1 MLGMWTSTNLK
12 KENRHNSRWLT
23 DDVHWIVK
31 DRNWDSDY
39 KVIPNIS
46 CLKSQVKSYKKSWSN
61 LGKKLTK
68 TITKTKQNK
77 EEQIKSKEHIILKML
92 RRCLSAVISPTT
104 NFMQTWITLQKSGK
118 FFVLL
123 QFKMIVWQWYT
134 FIPYVRSPPPPHP
147 SSSPKPDMCRVDK
160 KQKGRK
166 NKFYNFSLVHCQFII
181 KLLLWTISVPDEGC
195 SQTTPKC
202 TTDPC
207 NFFFF
212 F

>member
-1 MLGMWTSTNLK
+1 M
-12 KENRHNSRWLT
+12 
-23 DDVHWIVK
+23 
-31 DRNWDSDY
+31 
-39 KVIPNIS
+39 
-46 CLKSQVKSYKKSWSN
+46 
-61 LGKKLTK
+61 TK

-92 RRCLSAVISPTT
+92 HRCLSAVISPTT

-134 FIPYVRSPPPPHP
+134 FIPYERSPPPTPPLLLTQTRHV
-147 SSSPKPDMCRVDK
+147 VDK

-166 NKFYNFSLVHCQFII
+166 NKFHNFSLVHCQFII

-207 NFFFF
+207 NFFFLLISRF
-212 F
+212 CEWTKEKRNLIFIYLFSRFVI

>member
-1 MLGMWTSTNLK
+1 ML
-12 KENRHNSRWLT
+12 H
-23 DDVHWIVK
+23 
-31 DRNWDSDY
+31 
-39 KVIPNIS
+39 
-46 CLKSQVKSYKKSWSN
+46 
-61 LGKKLTK
+61 
-68 TITKTKQNK
+68 
-77 EEQIKSKEHIILKML
+77 
-92 RRCLSAVISPTT
+92 RCLSAVISPTT

-134 FIPYVRSPPPPHP
+134 FTPYERSPPTPPLLLTQTRHV
-147 SSSPKPDMCRVDK
+147 VDK

-207 NFFFF
+207 NFFFSFNLKVLWMDKREKKSNIYIPF

>member
-12 KENRHNSRWLT
+12 KENHHNSKWLT

-92 RRCLSAVISPTT
+92 HRCLSAVISPTT

-118 FFVLL
+118 FFCPSAIQNDCLA
-123 QFKMIVWQWYT
+123 MIY
-134 FIPYVRSPPPPHP
+134 FHSLCKEPPPTPP
-147 SSSPKPDMCRVDK
+147 
-160 KQKGRK
+160 
-166 NKFYNFSLVHCQFII
+166 
-181 KLLLWTISVPDEGC
+181 LLLTQTRHVPGRQKTKRKKEQILQLLISTLPVYY
-195 SQTTPKC
+195 
-202 TTDPC
+202 
-207 NFFFF
+207 
-212 F
+212 

>member
-1 MLGMWTSTNLK
+1 M
-12 KENRHNSRWLT
+12 
-23 DDVHWIVK
+23 
-31 DRNWDSDY
+31 
-39 KVIPNIS
+39 
-46 CLKSQVKSYKKSWSN
+46 
-61 LGKKLTK
+61 GKKLTK

-92 RRCLSAVISPTT
+92 HRCLSAVISPTT

-134 FIPYVRSPPPPHP
+134 FIPYERSPPPTPPLLLTQTRHV
-147 SSSPKPDMCRVDK
+147 VDK

-207 NFFFF
+207 NFFFSFNLKVLWMDKREKKSNIYIPF

>member
-1 MLGMWTSTNLK
+1 M
-12 KENRHNSRWLT
+12 
-23 DDVHWIVK
+23 
-31 DRNWDSDY
+31 
-39 KVIPNIS
+39 
-46 CLKSQVKSYKKSWSN
+46 
-61 LGKKLTK
+61 TK
-68 TITKTKQNK
+68 TITKIKQNK

-92 RRCLSAVISPTT
+92 HRCLSAVILPTT

-118 FFVLL
+118 FFVCPSAIQTYCLA
-123 QFKMIVWQWYT
+123 MIYFHSLWKE
-134 FIPYVRSPPPPHP
+134 PPPTPPLLLTQTRHV
-147 SSSPKPDMCRVDK
+147 VDK

-207 NFFFF
+207 NFFFLLISRF
-212 F
+212 CEWTKEKRNLIFNIYLFSRFVI

>member
-1 MLGMWTSTNLK
+1 M
-12 KENRHNSRWLT
+12 
-23 DDVHWIVK
+23 
-31 DRNWDSDY
+31 
-39 KVIPNIS
+39 
-46 CLKSQVKSYKKSWSN
+46 
-61 LGKKLTK
+61 TK

-92 RRCLSAVISPTT
+92 HRCLSAVISPTT

-118 FFVLL
+118 FFVCPSAIQTYCLA
-123 QFKMIVWQWYT
+123 MIYFHSLWKEPT
-134 FIPYVRSPPPPHP
+134 PPPHP
-147 SSSPKPDMCRVDK
+147 NQTCGRQKTKRK
-160 KQKGRK
+160 KEQI
-166 NKFYNFSLVHCQFII
+166 YNFSLVHCQFII

-207 NFFFF
+207 NFFFSFNLKVLWMDKREKKSNIYIPF

>member
-1 MLGMWTSTNLK
+1 M
-12 KENRHNSRWLT
+12 
-23 DDVHWIVK
+23 
-31 DRNWDSDY
+31 
-39 KVIPNIS
+39 
-46 CLKSQVKSYKKSWSN
+46 
-61 LGKKLTK
+61 TK

-77 EEQIKSKEHIILKML
+77 EEQIKSKGHIILKML
-92 RRCLSAVISPTT
+92 HRCLSAVISPTT

-123 QFKMIVWQWYT
+123 RFKIIVWQWYT
-134 FIPYVRSPPPPHP
+134 FIPYERSPPPPP
-147 SSSPKPDMCRVDK
+147 LLLTQTRNVVDK

-166 NKFYNFSLVHCQFII
+166 NKFHNFSLVHCQFII

-207 NFFFF
+207 NFFFSFNLKVLWMDKREKKSNIYIPF

>member
-1 MLGMWTSTNLK
+1 ML
-12 KENRHNSRWLT
+12 H
-23 DDVHWIVK
+23 
-31 DRNWDSDY
+31 
-39 KVIPNIS
+39 
-46 CLKSQVKSYKKSWSN
+46 
-61 LGKKLTK
+61 
-68 TITKTKQNK
+68 
-77 EEQIKSKEHIILKML
+77 
-92 RRCLSAVISPTT
+92 RCLSAVISPTT
-104 NFMQTWITLQKSGK
+104 NFMQTWIILQKSGK

-134 FIPYVRSPPPPHP
+134 FIPYERSPPLLLTQTRHV
-147 SSSPKPDMCRVDK
+147 VDK

-207 NFFFF
+207 NFFFSFNLKVLWMDKREKKSNIYIPF

>member
-1 MLGMWTSTNLK
+1 M
-12 KENRHNSRWLT
+12 
-23 DDVHWIVK
+23 
-31 DRNWDSDY
+31 
-39 KVIPNIS
+39 
-46 CLKSQVKSYKKSWSN
+46 
-61 LGKKLTK
+61 TK

-92 RRCLSAVISPTT
+92 HRCLSAVISPTT

-134 FIPYVRSPPPPHP
+134 FIPYERSPPTPPLLLTQTRHV
-147 SSSPKPDMCRVDK
+147 VDK

-181 KLLLWTISVPDEGC
+181 KLLLWTMFLMKGAHRLHLNVP
-195 SQTTPKC
+195 QTHAT
-202 TTDPC
+202 
-207 NFFFF
+207 FFFLLISRF
-212 F
+212 CEWTKEKRNLIFIYLFSRFVI

>member
-1 MLGMWTSTNLK
+1 M
-12 KENRHNSRWLT
+12 
-23 DDVHWIVK
+23 
-31 DRNWDSDY
+31 
-39 KVIPNIS
+39 
-46 CLKSQVKSYKKSWSN
+46 
-61 LGKKLTK
+61 GKKLTK
-68 TITKTKQNK
+68 TITKIKQNK

-92 RRCLSAVISPTT
+92 HRCLSAVISPTT

-118 FFVLL
+118 FFVCPSAIQTYCLA
-123 QFKMIVWQWYT
+123 MIYFHSLWKE
-134 FIPYVRSPPPPHP
+134 PPPPTPPLLLTQTRHV
-147 SSSPKPDMCRVDK
+147 VDK

-207 NFFFF
+207 NFFFSFNLKVLWMDKREKKSNIYIPF

>member
-12 KENRHNSRWLT
+12 KENHHNSKWLT

-92 RRCLSAVISPTT
+92 HRCLSAVISPTT

-134 FIPYVRSPPPPHP
+134 FIPYERSPPPHPTPPPHP
-147 SSSPKPDMCRVDK
+147 NQTCGRQKTKRK
-160 KQKGRK
+160 KEQI
-166 NKFYNFSLVHCQFII
+166 LQ
-181 KLLLWTISVPDEGC
+181 LLISTLPVYY
-195 SQTTPKC
+195 
-202 TTDPC
+202 
-207 NFFFF
+207 
-212 F
+212 